1 MNQNYDQI
9 FGPGGRYA
17 WPADLDVA
25 EALIRAALSAKSS
38 ADCLN
43 DWFFSH
49 MLGFDQ
55 EYEGLRFNE
64 DEIDDL
70 VEAKVESTQEL
81 FKDAKNW
88 PLPYLVGSAVYHI
101 VSKNTEKIHMISHV
115 WHNFLWLF
123 LLFDEPLV
131 KMFRGKGWDKIYKNS
146 IREGFKWQLKFEI
159 QGLTN
164 NRLLWS
170 SNKDKPWFACRYF
183 TSRIYPE
190 DVLRCLDLVGI
201 DRDLAHLAV
210 DQMFKLQSLTPFY
223 DVLLDNPSLIAAIFP
238 KIRRYRGEEERTES
252 SKESSADLR
261 IHIFNFVY
269 GTLLFAAAAI
279 ASTRFRSLRSNCTSI
294 AQVQRQP
301 GPCFAAVSMRRNVGT
316 SYRHAPFESSERPL
330 RQPSS
335 NVADVTASASHQ
347 VGPRL
352 SLASLRKQV
361 GLIRARWEIAALRN
375 QPSVQ
380 AIQEQQP
387 SKTEKA
393 LIKLVKNLYHKIAT
407 RQKNW
412 YKDGKILTEE
422 SPEMKGFRADLK
434 VRGKRLPD
442 NTLLCFHLKKTKTEK
457 GKNVIE
463 LTTQGTLANCNVQ
476 KKILKWAQKYFTIDN
491 QIVVIGGSPGSYE
504 NDHIVFSILGE
515 VTDLRNS
522 STPSQDRGVT
532 IKVPANIHV
541 LRTHNPVLKE
551 LTFDLKNLTQSLPL
565 LLKPTQEADH
575 ALWIMKK
582 HEVVILEAGL
592 TPDLLVKRYDLAHKQ
607 ELGRM
612 TCNLKEDGF
621 HPKQATAFVV
631 DKMLESSIK
640 LSIKE
645 FVCYQPTPPIL
656 EDESVLSKRTSF
668 QVERADRC
676 YFTKIRLYNL
686 VEITRHFADYTKLS
700 HTLELY
706 SQSPEGLKNGCNI
719 SQTQQHRKTKIK
731 AIHGFEEALEDS
743 KIPYSDAKEALNDT
757 LVSAIMDKDGNLK
770 EGLLPIE
777 EVKDRI
783 YTIGEHLKINSL
795 YKRQSVFSMK
805 QPSVIETQKM
815 YKECVQSAATK
826 PRDVPEQDFLE
837 PAFSC
842 DYPNYHFL

>member
-1 MNQNYDQI
+1 MNQNCDQE
-9 FGPGGRYA
+9 FGPGGAYA
-17 WPADLDVA
+17 WPGDLSMA
-25 EALIRAALSAKSS
+25 IAFLQAALWKRSS

-43 DWFFSH
+43 DYFFYTL
-49 MLGFDQ
+49 LGS
-55 EYEGLRFNE
+55 YESLHDE
-64 DEIDDL
+64 DLAETT
-70 VEAKVESTQEL
+70 AKSSQEL
-81 FKDAKNW
+81 FKDARNW
-88 PLPYLVGSAVYHI
+88 PLPYLVASAVYKI
-101 VSKNTEKIHMISHV
+101 LSINAEKIHIFHHG
-115 WHNFLWLF
+115 WRHLFWLF
-123 LLFDEPLV
+123 LLFDEPLFD
-131 KMFRGKGWDKIYKNS
+131 MARAKGWDRIYKNQ
-146 IREGFKWQLKFEI
+146 IREGFQWQLKYEI
-159 QGLTN
+159 EGRTGHQLI
-164 NRLLWS
+164 WS
-170 SNKDKPWFACRYF
+170 SDKDKPWFSCDYF
-183 TSRIYPE
+183 ASHAYPE

-210 DQMFKLQSLTPFY
+210 DQVFKLQSLTPFY
-223 DVLLDNPSLIAAIFP
+223 DVLSNNSSLIAAHLV
-238 KIRRYRGEEERTES
+238 KTGRYRDEDEVAEKCKR
-252 SKESSADLR
+252 SSADLR
-261 IHIFNFVY
+261 IHLFNLVY
-269 GTLLFAAAAI
+269 GALLFVGASI
-279 ASTRFRSLRSNCTSI
+279 AFTRFRSPRSNCTSI
-294 AQVQRQP
+294 AQVQGQP
-301 GPCFAAVSMRRNVGT
+301 VPCFAAVRMGRNVGI

-330 RQPSS
+330 RQPPS
-335 NVADVTASASHQ
+335 NVAGVTASASHK

-352 SLASLRKQV
+352 SWGTRLALAGLREQV

-412 YKDGKILTEE
+412 YKDGKILIEK
-422 SPEMKGFRADLK
+422 SPEIKAFRADLNA
-434 VRGKRLPD
+434 RGKILPD
-442 NTLLCFHLKKTKTEK
+442 YTLLCFHLKKTKTEE

-491 QIVVIGGSPGSYE
+491 QIVVIGNSPE

-551 LTFDLKNLTQSLPL
+551 LTFDLKNLTQPLPR

-592 TPDLLVKRYDLAHKQ
+592 TPDLLVKRYDLAHKH

-612 TCNLKEDGF
+612 TCDLEEDGF

-631 DKMLESSIK
+631 DKMLESAIT

-645 FVCYQPTPPIL
+645 FACYQPTPPIL
-656 EDESVLSKRTSF
+656 EDESVLSKLTSF
-668 QVERADRC
+668 QVERANRC

-686 VEITRHFADYTKLS
+686 VEITRHFADYTKLA

-706 SQSPEGLKNGCNI
+706 SQSTEGLNNGCNL
-719 SQTQQHRKTKIK
+719 SQTQQHSKTKVK
-731 AIHGFEEALEDS
+731 AVHGFKEALEDS
-743 KIPYSDAKEALNDT
+743 KIPYSDAKKAINDM
-757 LVSAIMDKDGNLK
+757 LVLATVDKDGNSK
-770 EGLLPIE
+770 EGLSPIE

-783 YTIGEHLKINSL
+783 YTIGERLKINFL

-805 QPSVIETQKM
+805 EPETEYTREY
-815 YKECVQSAATK
+815 YKDCVQNAATK

-842 DYPNYHFL
+842 DYLNYHFL